1 MTKEELQQA
10 IRKNQEIIQNQ
21 FINKILDDVQFLCE
35 KANRKDYEPT
45 EYERTKLYEIYII
58 VNNMMKWF

>member
-1 MTKEELQQA
+1 MTKEELQKL
-10 IRKNQEIIQNQ
+10 IRENNEKIQNQ
-21 FINKILDDVQFLCE
+21 FIDKILDDVQFLCE

-45 EYERTKLYEIYII
+45 EYERTKFYEIYII